1 MKPQIQDLTVLI
13 SRNYITRLLEAEVNY
28 IVTTTLE
35 PRPYGDGLAYQEV
48 KDFTVQHIDYLT
60 DQLTV
65 EEKKALDDKI
75 LEGPYE

>member
-1 MKPQIQDLTVLI
+1 MKPHIQDLTVLI
-13 SRNYITRLLEAEVNY
+13 TLNYPTRQLEAEVNY

-35 PRPYGDGLAYQEV
+35 PLPYGDGLAYQEI
-48 KDFTVQHIDYLT
+48 KDFAVQHIDYLT
-60 DQLTV
+60 DQLTA

>member
-1 MKPQIQDLTVLI
+1 MKPHIQELTVLI
-13 SRNYITRLLEAEVNY
+13 TLNYPTRQLEAEVNY

-35 PRPYGDGLAYQEV
+35 PRPYGDGVAYQEL
-48 KDFTVQHIDYLT
+48 KDFAVQHIDYLT
-60 DQLTV
+60 EDLTV

>member
-1 MKPQIQDLTVLI
+1 MKPHIQELTVLI
-13 SRNYITRLLEAEVNY
+13 LLNHPTRQLEAEVNY

-35 PRPYGDGLAYQEV
+35 PLPYGDGLAYQEI
-48 KDFTVQHIDYLT
+48 KDFAIQHIDYLT
-60 DQLTV
+60 EDLTA

>member
-1 MKPQIQDLTVLI
+1 MKPHIQDLTVLI
-13 SRNYITRLLEAEVNY
+13 TLNYPTRQLEAEVNY

-35 PRPYGDGLAYQEV
+35 PLPYGDGVAYQEI
-48 KDFTVQHIDYLT
+48 KDFAIQHIDYLT
-60 DQLTV
+60 DQLTA

>member
-35 PRPYGDGLAYQEV
+35 PRPYGDGVAYQEI
-48 KDFTVQHIDYLT
+48 KDFAIQHIDYLT

-75 LEGPYE
+75 QEGPYE

>member
-1 MKPQIQDLTVLI
+1 MKPHIQELTVLI
-13 SRNYITRLLEAEVNY
+13 LLNHPTRQLEAEVNY

-35 PRPYGDGLAYQEV
+35 PLPYGDGLAYQEI

-60 DQLTV
+60 EDLTA

>member
-1 MKPQIQDLTVLI
+1 MKPHIQDLTVLI
-13 SRNYITRLLEAEVNY
+13 TLNYPTRQLEAEVNY

-35 PRPYGDGLAYQEV
+35 PLPYGDGLAYQEI
-48 KDFTVQHIDYLT
+48 KDFAIQHIDYLT
-60 DQLTV
+60 DQLTA

>member
-1 MKPQIQDLTVLI
+1 MKPHIQELTVLI
-13 SRNYITRLLEAEVNY
+13 LLNHPTRQLEAEVNY

-35 PRPYGDGLAYQEV
+35 PLPYGDGLAYQEI
-48 KDFTVQHIDYLT
+48 KDFAIQHIDYLT
-60 DQLTV
+60 DQLTA

>member
-35 PRPYGDGLAYQEV
+35 PRPYGDGLAYQEI
-48 KDFTVQHIDYLT
+48 KDFAVQHIDYLT

>member
-1 MKPQIQDLTVLI
+1 MKPHIQELTVLI
-13 SRNYITRLLEAEVNY
+13 LLNHPTRQLEAEVNY

-35 PRPYGDGLAYQEV
+35 PLPYGDGVAYQEI
-48 KDFTVQHIDYLT
+48 KDFAIQHIDYLT
-60 DQLTV
+60 DQLTA

>member
-1 MKPQIQDLTVLI
+1 MKAQIQELTVLI
-13 SRNYITRLLEAEVNY
+13 LLNHPTRQLEAEVNY

-35 PRPYGDGLAYQEV
+35 PLPYGDGVAYQEI
-48 KDFTVQHIDYLT
+48 KDFTIQHIDYLT

-75 LEGPYE
+75 QEGPYE

>member
-1 MKPQIQDLTVLI
+1 MKPHIQELTVLI
-13 SRNYITRLLEAEVNY
+13 TLNYPTRQLEAEVNY

-35 PRPYGDGLAYQEV
+35 PLPYGDGLAYQEI
-48 KDFTVQHIDYLT
+48 KDFAIQHIDYLT
-60 DQLTV
+60 DQLTA